1 MNTYLKIIICTFIFL
16 TGVSAIYSTAEAQ
29 INREG
34 SFGAGVILGEPTGI
48 SLKLWTSS
56 STAMVGGIAW
66 SFSGKSSMHLHTD
79 YVWHN
84 FSLAEVEEGTLG
96 FYYGVGARVLLSG
109 DDSTLGVR
117 IPLGINYIFSGAPLE
132 LFAEIVP
139 IFDLIPDTK
148 FNGNGGLGLRF
159 FF

>member
-1 MNTYLKIIICTFIFL
+1 MKQYIKTFICLFIL
-16 TGVSAIYSTAEAQ
+16 ITGLSAINSTAQAQ
-29 INREG
+29 VNTDG

-56 STAMVGGIAW
+56 STALVGGVAW

-84 FSLAEVEEGTLG
+84 FSLANVDEGTLG
-96 FYYGVGARVLLSG
+96 FYYGVGARVLLKG
-109 DDSTLGVR
+109 DNSTLGVR
-117 IPLGINYIFSGAPLE
+117 FPLGINYLFSGAPLE
-132 LFAEIVP
+132 IFAEIVP

-148 FNGNGGLGLRF
+148 FNGNGGLGLRYF
-159 FF
+159 F